1 MDATGTDVLVDC
13 RLDAAKTLKDKLC
26 GKGWIQN
33 EAPSIV
39 GRGRNSIPQTK
50 ESRFMP
56 TPEQDNAA
64 DRIKDSAQQIW
75 LAGLGA
81 FAKMQEEGSK
91 AFEALVKDGVGM
103 QKKTQQAAEETLAQA
118 QARMAGLAGEIGGK
132 AAGGWGKLEN
142 IFEERVARA
151 MANLGAPSAEEFAAL
166 QAFLCVV
173 WLGARKGSRSS
184 VQESQSS
191 PGGSA

>member
-1 MDATGTDVLVDC
+1 M
-13 RLDAAKTLKDKLC
+13 
-26 GKGWIQN
+26 
-33 EAPSIV
+33 
-39 GRGRNSIPQTK
+39 
-50 ESRFMP
+50 
-56 TPEQDNAA
+56 TPEDDKST

-81 FAKMQEEGSK
+81 FAKMQQEGSK

-118 QARMAGLAGEIGGK
+118 QARMAGLAGDLGNK

-151 MANLGAPSAEEFAAL
+151 IANLGMPSAAEFAAL
-166 QAFLCVV
+166 QARV
-173 WLGARKGSRSS
+173 GALEAQLKDAEHMLDASRPQRAPRKPA
-184 VQESQSS
+184 V
-191 PGGSA
+191 